1 MTSKVLLM
9 LDDFIQSDFVL
20 DQERNLDIK
29 LVDILFGKLVLAYM
43 LDHCLPQALE
53 FCAVVSLHSIVV
65 AFDVLPISSSKS
77 ISLSLS
83 R

>member
-1 MTSKVLLM
+1 MTSEVLLV

-29 LVDILFGKLVLAYM
+29 LVDILFGKLVLSYM
-43 LDHCLPQALE
+43 LNHCLPQTLE
-53 FCAVVSLHSIVV
+53 FCTIVSLHSIIVT
-65 AFDVLPISSSKS
+65 FNVLPISSSKS

-83 R
+83 K